1 LDEAGFDM
9 QTPLKSSVFS
19 LPTRSYAALAAIL
32 SLTIYSLS
40 AQKPSSNIVPNP
52 GFERFSNA
60 PIGWSYKGAFFG
72 DVVKYWFSA
81 TTASPDIYGPEVHVP
96 MDWAEKGF
104 GKQKP
109 RTGKHMAGLTLY
121 GCTNGKPH
129 CREFVEIQL
138 AEPLVIGQAYYVEFW
153 VSHLAKSLQI
163 NNLGAYFSIGE
174 IKRQTDEL
182 LVREAQVSAKDIV
195 PAPNG
200 KWVKVSGQFVAKYEA
215 EYVVIGNFKDDFN
228 TLSVAPRED
237 CFNYAYYYL
246 DDVLVKKIPPFKP
259 VPVKPDDLTKQILEP
274 GKIIQLKNIYFEFD
288 KDELMPRS
296 FVELNKLLKIMRDH
310 PKLVIE
316 IMGHTDALG
325 EDAYNLDLSRRRAE
339 SVLRFLLENKVSKNR
354 LRSHGEGETRP
365 IASNETDEGRA
376 QNRRV
381 EFIVVKK

>member
-1 LDEAGFDM
+1 
-9 QTPLKSSVFS
+9 
-19 LPTRSYAALAAIL
+19 
-32 SLTIYSLS
+32 
-40 AQKPSSNIVPNP
+40 
-52 GFERFSNA
+52 
-60 PIGWSYKGAFFG
+60 
-72 DVVKYWFSA
+72 
-81 TTASPDIYGPEVHVP
+81 
-96 MDWAEKGF
+96 
-104 GKQKP
+104 
-109 RTGKHMAGLTLY
+109 
-121 GCTNGKPH
+121 
-129 CREFVEIQL
+129 
-138 AEPLVIGQAYYVEFW
+138 VIGQAYYVEFW

-163 NNLGAYFSIGE
+163 NNFGAYFSISE
-174 IKRQTDEL
+174 IKRLTDVL

-228 TLSVAPRED
+228 TLSIAPRED

-259 VPVKPDDLTKQILEP
+259 VPVKPDDLSKQTLEP

-339 SVLRFLLENKVSKNR
+339 SVLQFLLENKISKNR
-354 LRSHGEGETRP
+354 LRSHGEGETKP
-365 IASNETDEGRA
+365 IATNETELGRA